1 MEDLGGSRLDETG
14 APDEPGAVATPRAAS
29 GAVQS
34 VGRTFAILEAMAAAG
49 GTASLTR
56 LSSDVGLPLPT
67 IHRLVRTLVALGYVW
82 QDGARHY
89 VLGTRLIPLGEASSG
104 VVRTLARPY
113 LRSLMEASGESA
125 NLAVLEGD
133 EVTYVAQVQSQRTV
147 RMFTEVGSRVTAHS
161 TATGKALLSTLDERE
176 LAAVVRRHGLPGRTR
191 STLTDPEGLRRELD
205 RVRARGYAMD
215 DQEHEVGV
223 RCVAVPLPDPSLRT
237 ALSLSGPAARL
248 DDATV
253 ARCVPLMR
261 RAAEDLVAD
270 VTASGG

>member
-1 MEDLGGSRLDETG
+1 MKDSG
-14 APDEPGAVATPRAAS
+14 AEQPEPDAPGAATATRAAT

-56 LSSDVGLPLPT
+56 LSGDVGLPLPT

-82 QDGARHY
+82 QDGSRQY

-104 VVRTLARPY
+104 VVRVLARPY

-147 RMFTEVGSRVTAHS
+147 RMFTEVGGRVTAHS
-161 TATGKALLSTLDERE
+161 TATGKALLSTLGESE
-176 LAAVVRRHGLPGRTR
+176 LAALVRRQGLPGRTDT
-191 STLTDPEGLRRELD
+191 TLTDPERLRRELD
-205 RVRARGYAMD
+205 QVRARGYAMD

-223 RCVAVPLPDPSLRT
+223 RCVAVPLPDPALRT
-237 ALSLSGPAARL
+237 AVSLSGPAARL
-248 DDATV
+248 DDAMV
-253 ARCVPLMR
+253 ARCVPLMQ
-261 RAAEDLVAD
+261 RAAERLVAD
-270 VTASGG
+270 VSASGG

>member
-1 MEDLGGSRLDETG
+1 MKDVERTEGDDPDGSAA
-14 APDEPGAVATPRAAS
+14 APRPAA

-56 LSSDVGLPLPT
+56 LSLDVGLPLPT
-67 IHRLVRTLVALGYVW
+67 IHRLVRTLAALGYVW

-161 TATGKALLSTLDERE
+161 TATGKALLSTLDESA
-176 LAAVVRRHGLPGRTR
+176 LAALVRRHGLPGRTE
-191 STLTDPEGLRRELD
+191 STLTDPAGLRRELD
-205 RVRARGYAMD
+205 QVRARGYAMD
-215 DQEHEVGV
+215 DQEHELGV
-223 RCVAVPLPDPSLRT
+223 RCVAVPLPEPALRT

-248 DDATV
+248 DDAMV